1 MVRSLIEIPIEI
13 PIGLQVNLN
22 VGDYDARTALHLA
35 ASNGCLEATS
45 WLLQQESVDKS
56 PVDRVLGTPLSDA
69 LRHNRTVRN
78 NAPSPYSVIVLCKT
92 NPCLTHP
99 WSACSAHRCP
109 MRCATTAWCE
119 TTLPHPLPHPFQH
132 HWWREAERR
141 QPTGRESM

>member
-78 NAPSPYSVIVLCKT
+78 NAPSPSPSPFPASLVERSRAS
-92 NPCLTHP
+92 P
-99 WSACSAHRCP
+99 AHRP
-109 MRCATTAWCE
+109 
-119 TTLPHPLPHPFQH
+119 
-132 HWWREAERR
+132 REHVD
-141 QPTGRESM
+141 T